1 MNIHRSGLIIKT
13 SKTAECVRFYRD
25 VLQLEISFEGPSL
38 TCFRLLEGYLMIEP
52 NPAGLPERNEERLV
66 LRLNVEDVL
75 AEQEVLGFHGLESFY
90 SKFDWGEILTFYDPA
105 GTKIEL
111 KDAARFE
118 EQVRQRSAK

>member
-1 MNIHRSGLIIKT
+1 
-13 SKTAECVRFYRD
+13 
-25 VLQLEISFEGPSL
+25 L

-52 NPAGLPERNEERLV
+52 NPEGIPEKNEELLV

-75 AEQEVLGFHGLESFY
+75 AERELLGFHGVESFH

-118 EQVRQRSAK
+118 ERIQQRRAK